1 MKKEMFYKT
10 YPLPGFVL
18 LFVLFLVPVSITL
31 GQAFVVDGHFSFSLL
46 CSTFTDSYYLRIMAF
61 TLFQALC
68 STILAAFIGI
78 PGAYFMT
85 VYKFHGKKFLSA
97 LYKVPF
103 VLPSILVV
111 LGFVIFYG
119 NSGFLN
125 KALMSIFKLENPPI
139 KILYSF
145 IAVLLAHSFYNF
157 PVFTSIIGSYW
168 QKMDSSCESAAYTL
182 GSSKFKVFC
191 TITLPRLVPAILSAS
206 SLVFLFCFTSFAIIL
221 VLGGGPSLTTVEVE
235 IYRLA
240 RISMNTQKACA
251 LSLFSM
257 SIAILIMLIY
267 SIAQKK
273 QNHGEK
279 LASSIL
285 RVEKK
290 PCTFFQNFAL
300 TVYTVLSLLFILCPL
315 LSIVARSF
323 LSSATRSSNLVFS
336 TAAYAKLFAKG
347 TTSLNAVLT
356 SLAIALI
363 SSILATSVALRICT
377 CIANAKKTGII
388 GDLVVMLPMVTS
400 SVIVGLSYFVISK
413 YLKFIPSYVLVV
425 LAHCVITM
433 PFVVRTI
440 LPVYR
445 KIPANL
451 ANASRTMGY
460 NERDTFSKIIKP
472 ILKPAMLTGMVF
484 SFAMS
489 MGELNATLLLGS
501 SSIQTI
507 PMQIYRLI
515 GAYNYQ
521 GACALGVVLI
531 IVCCIVFFI
540 SETLKR
546 RSYV

>member
-1 MKKEMFYKT
+1 MKKEIFYET

-18 LFVLFLVPVSITL
+18 LFVLFLVPVSLTL
-31 GQAFVVDGHFSFSLL
+31 GQAFIVDSHFSFSLL
-46 CSTFTDSYYLRIMAF
+46 CSTFKDAYYLRIMAF

-68 STILAAFIGI
+68 STFLSLLIGL

-85 VYKFHGKKFLSA
+85 VYKFPGKKILNA

-125 KALMSIFKLENPPI
+125 KALMSIFKLQNPPI

-145 IAVLLAHSFYNF
+145 ASVLLAHSFYNF
-157 PVFTSIIGSYW
+157 PVVTSIVGNYW
-168 QKMDSSCESAAYTL
+168 QKMDSSCESAATTL
-182 GSSKFKVFC
+182 GSGKFKVFC
-191 TITLPRLVPAILSAS
+191 TVTLPRLVPAILSAS

-240 RISMNTQKACA
+240 RISMNAQKACA

-257 SIAILIMLIY
+257 LIAIVVMLMY
-267 SIAQKK
+267 SIAQKQ
-273 QNHGEK
+273 QNHGEQ
-279 LASSIL
+279 LAGSVS
-285 RVEKK
+285 RVEKN
-290 PCTFFQNFAL
+290 PCGFFQNFTL
-300 TVYTVLSLLFILCPL
+300 IVYIVLSLLFILCPI

-323 LSSATRSSNLVFS
+323 LGSATRSSSLVFS

-356 SLAIALI
+356 SLAVAVI
-363 SSILATSVALRICT
+363 SSVLATVIALRICT
-377 CIANAKKTGII
+377 HIVNAKKTGII
-388 GDLVVMLPMVTS
+388 GDIVVMLPMVTS
-400 SVIVGLSYFVISK
+400 SVIVGLSYFVVSK
-413 YLKFIPSYVLVV
+413 YLKFIPPYILVV
-425 LAHCVITM
+425 LSHCVITM

-445 KIPANL
+445 KIPVNL

-460 NERDTFSKIIKP
+460 NERETFSKIIKP
-472 ILKPAMLTGMVF
+472 ILKPAMITGTVF

-501 SSIQTI
+501 GSIQTI